1 MDNGAYLRYKAANP
15 EPNPI
20 LSLGDKLTQ
29 PDAELNNGEIVLLT
43 LCMLLAFY
51 ALFKVVQRVMRA
63 LR

>member
-20 LSLGDKLTQ
+20 ISLGDKLSQ
-29 PDAELNNGEIVLLT
+29 PEAELNNGEIIVLT
-43 LCMLLAFY
+43 LCMLLALY
-51 ALFKVVQRVMRA
+51 ALFKVVQRLMRA